1 MKKQHLGTSVVAT
14 IVLQYKGCS
23 EYKGPLQHPTL
34 EKLQG
39 HIARGYLHLIPECPF
54 SKGRHGFLSYSP
66 VPFPYCIQPLSVS
79 TRRGINK
86 LGPSTELSSDR
97 H

>member
-14 IVLQYKGCS
+14 IVLQYNGCS

-39 HIARGYLHLIPECPF
+39 HIARGYLHLIPECP
-54 SKGRHGFLSYSP
+54 SLTIQSLSHI
-66 VPFPYCIQPLSVS
+66 VFKLCRCQPGGES
-79 TRRGINK
+79 IN
-86 LGPSTELSSDR
+86 
-97 H
+97 